1 MTLPHLPVVWEIAVR
16 FYPRLPRLKVSSGY
30 RRRGPRQLAFP
41 IRSLSIWRG
50 TRSWHRRWLTIGL
63 IVAMSAMATFISGD
77 PGERSTTASSGS
89 TARLVTPT
97 NHAGV
102 TGSVRVRDGDTIVVS
117 GIPVRLQG
125 LHCPENGEPGGA
137 DATAAMRSLTSGNTV
152 QCTLNGERTY
162 DRSVGTCF
170 ADGQDLASMLI
181 RQGVCARC
189 PRYDPEM
196 RYASAQRDAGPW
208 RRSMPGYC

>member
-1 MTLPHLPVVWEIAVR
+1 MAKWYR
-16 FYPRLPRLKVSSGY
+16 RPRLKLSSGY
-30 RRRGPRQLAFP
+30 RRRGLRQLAFP
-41 IRSLSIWRG
+41 MGSLGISRG
-50 TRSWHRRWLTIGL
+50 RRGWHGRWLAIGL

-77 PGERSTTASSGS
+77 LDDRSTTASSES

-102 TGSVRVRDGDTIVVS
+102 TGSVHVRDGDTIVVS
-117 GIPVRLQG
+117 GVPVRLQG

-152 QCTLNGERTY
+152 QCSLTGERTY
-162 DRSVGTCF
+162 DRIVGTCF
-170 ADGQDLASMLI
+170 ASGQDLASMLI

-196 RYASAQRDAGPW
+196 RYASAQRIAGPW
-208 RRSMPGYC
+208 RGSMPGYC